1 MKNEK
6 LPSEEVVTSYSVKK
20 KKSDASLQDMFI
32 EMIIHESLLV
42 NKKRNLEKKIN
53 LALDE
58 KNKPLFLTLSGE
70 MNDLLKMF
78 G

>member
-42 NKKRNLEKKIN
+42 NKKRNLEQKIN

-58 KNKPLFLTLSGE
+58 KNKPLFLTLSAE